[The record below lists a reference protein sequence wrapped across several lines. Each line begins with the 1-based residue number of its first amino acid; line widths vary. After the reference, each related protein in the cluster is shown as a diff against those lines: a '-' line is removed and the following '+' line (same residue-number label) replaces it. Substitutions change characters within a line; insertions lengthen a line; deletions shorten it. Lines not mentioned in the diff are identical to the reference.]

1 MIRLVGAL
9 AAFAFVALMGA
20 QAQAQDARG
29 GSLLG
34 HWECGVSN
42 AQELPFQ
49 RVTFDY
55 SPDSTTAIRFFAAA
69 NNGAVTMTMT
79 INAAWTY
86 DSANGAYS
94 QSVSSARIDDIVV
107 NGQPMAR
114 SQFPS
119 GEAGLQA
126 IEQNFVDQYGN
137 AQLNLT
143 SLTERNMVLVD
154 GGGVAMNCAR

>member
-1 MIRLVGAL
+1 
-9 AAFAFVALMGA
+9 
-20 QAQAQDARG
+20 
-29 GSLLG
+29 
-34 HWECGVSN
+34 
-42 AQELPFQ
+42 
-49 RVTFDY
+49 
-55 SPDSTTAIRFFAAA
+55 
-69 NNGAVTMTMT
+69 MTMT
-79 INAAWTY
+79 INAGWTY

-107 NGQPMAR
+107 NGEPMAR

-154 GGGVAMNCAR
+154 GGGVSMNCAR